1 MDSQL
6 HYTVLIVDD
15 DPVTRLLMRQSL
27 KAPNIVIVEAEN
39 GEQALTLFAVHLPD
53 ITLLDVSMPGMDGF
67 TCCRRLRLLP
77 KGKESAIVMVTVHD
91 KLDDIHRAFEAG
103 ATDFITKPFKWPL
116 FAHRIHYILK
126 ANNTLRELSQSQS
139 KLAKAQSIAHLVY
152 WEWDFKQPR
161 IDCSSDMY
169 ALLGISENEPFLTFK
184 KVLKHLHPDDKAL
197 FKQALRKAFYQ
208 KQSYDI
214 EYRIH
219 SANDK
224 VIYLHERTEITKD
237 YDGWKI
243 IGTLQDITSLKQSEQ
258 EVAYY
263 TYYDTLT
270 DLPNRRLFI
279 EQLETT
285 LERAKHKHH
294 SLTLI
299 FIDLDHFKSINDTH
313 GHQVGDELL
322 RQAADRI
329 KDCLRDADLIAISKG
344 QDDQIARFAGDE
356 FTVMLTDIDNVEV
369 LAKIAQRIVAK
380 FEKPFEIKQH
390 NLLST
395 VSIGIAIFP
404 EDGDSVESLMQHAN
418 VAMNHAKELGR
429 NTYQFFSTEMND
441 YLFERLQT
449 EQDLRNA
456 LSKNEFLLFYQPQ
469 VDVKTQKIIG
479 FEALLRWLHPVR
491 GLLGPLSFI
500 DIAEKSGLI
509 LPIGQWVLQQ
519 ACMQTRQW
527 QQRFATDWRISINL
541 SAIQFN
547 QKLLIEQIR
556 QSLDESGLAAH
567 LLELEITETAML
579 KDVMETIP
587 LLNAL
592 KALGINL
599 AIDDFG
605 TGYSSLSYLKNFPVD
620 TLKIDKSFVDE
631 IVESPKDAAISRTIV
646 QLAENLGLRTIA
658 EGVENSKQAKM
669 LTEMGCKEL
678 QGYYFSR
685 PLPAGEVERLLQKG
699 NTLPPCEAN

>member
-6 HYTVLIVDD
+6 QYTVLIVDD
-15 DPVTRLLMRQSL
+15 DSVTRLLMRQAL
-27 KAPNIVIVEAEN
+27 QEPNIVIVEADN
-39 GEQALTLFAVHLPD
+39 GEQALTLFVEHLPD

-91 KLDDIHRAFEAG
+91 KLDDIRRAFEAG

-126 ANNTLRELSQSQS
+126 ANNTLSELSQSQS

-152 WEWDFKQPR
+152 WEWDFKQPG
-161 IDCSSDMY
+161 IECSSDMY
-169 ALLGISENEPFLTFK
+169 ALLGISENEPLLTFK
-184 KVLKHLHPDDKAL
+184 KILNHLHPDDKML
-197 FKQALRKAFYQ
+197 FKQAVRKALYQ
-208 KQSYDI
+208 KQPYDI

-219 SANDK
+219 STNGK
-224 VIYLHERTEITKD
+224 LIYLHECTEITKD

-243 IGTLQDITSLKQSEQ
+243 IGTFQDVTSLKQSEQ

-279 EQLETT
+279 EQLEAT
-285 LERAKHKHH
+285 LERAKHKHY
-294 SLTLI
+294 SVTLI
-299 FIDLDHFKSINDTH
+299 FIDLDHFKYINDTH
-313 GHQVGDELL
+313 GHQVGDALL
-322 RQAADRI
+322 CEAAVRI
-329 KDCLRDADLIAISKG
+329 KDCLRDADLIAVSKG
-344 QDDQIARFAGDE
+344 KDEQVARFAGDE
-356 FTVMLTDIDNVEV
+356 FTVMLSAIDNVDV
-369 LAKIAQRIVAK
+369 LANIAQRIVAK

-390 NLLST
+390 SLIST
-395 VSIGIAIFP
+395 VSIGIAIYP

-429 NTYQFFSTEMND
+429 NNYQFFSTEMND
-441 YLFERLQT
+441 YLFERLQI

-456 LSKNEFLLFYQPQ
+456 LSKNELLLFYQPQ
-469 VDVKTQKIIG
+469 VDAKTHQIIG

-491 GLLGPLSFI
+491 GLLGPLSFM
-500 DIAEKSGLI
+500 DIAEKSGMI
-509 LPIGQWVLQQ
+509 LPIGQWVLRQ
-519 ACMQTRQW
+519 ACLQTRQW
-527 QQRFATDWRISINL
+527 QQQFSTNWRISVNL

-547 QKLLIEQIR
+547 QKLLIEQIS
-556 QSLDESGLAAH
+556 QSLDESGLSANF
-567 LLELEITETAML
+567 LELEITETAML
-579 KDVMETIP
+579 KEVTETIP

-592 KALGINL
+592 KALGVNL

-620 TLKIDKSFVDE
+620 TLKIDKSFIDE

-658 EGVENSKQAKM
+658 EGVENSKQATM
-669 LTEMGCKEL
+669 LAEMGCNEL

-685 PLPAGEVERLLQKG
+685 PLPAGEVERLLQSG
-699 NTLPPCEAN
+699 NTLQGREVN

>member
-6 HYTVLIVDD
+6 QYTVLIVDD

-27 KAPNIVIVEAEN
+27 QEPNIVIVEAEN
-39 GEQALTLFAVHLPD
+39 GEQALALFAIHLPD

-116 FAHRIHYILK
+116 FAHRIRYILK
-126 ANNTLRELSQSQS
+126 ANNTLRALSQSQS

-152 WEWDFKQPR
+152 WEWDFKQPG
-161 IDCSSDMY
+161 IDCSHDMY
-169 ALLGISENEPFLTFK
+169 ALLGIIENEPFLTLK
-184 KVLKHLHPDDKAL
+184 KVLKHLHPDDKVL

-208 KQSYDI
+208 KLPYDI
-214 EYRIH
+214 EYRIQ
-219 SANDK
+219 SADGK
-224 VIYLHERTEITKD
+224 LIYLHERTEITKD

-243 IGTLQDITSLKQSEQ
+243 IGTLQDVTSLKQSEQ
-258 EVAYY
+258 EIAYY

-285 LERAKHKHH
+285 LERAKHKRH
-294 SLTLI
+294 SLTLM
-299 FIDLDHFKSINDTH
+299 FIDLDHFKDINDTH
-313 GHQVGDELL
+313 GHQVGDALL
-322 RQAADRI
+322 CEAADRI
-329 KDCLRDADLIAISKG
+329 KDCLRDADLIAVSKG
-344 QDDQIARFAGDE
+344 KDDQVARFAGDE
-356 FTVMLTDIDNVEV
+356 FTVMLTGIDNVEV
-369 LAKIAQRIVAK
+369 LANIAQRIVAK
-380 FEKPFEIKQH
+380 FEKPFEIKQY
-390 NLLST
+390 NLFST

-404 EDGDSVESLMQHAN
+404 EDGESVDSLMQHAN
-418 VAMNHAKELGR
+418 VAMNHAKALGR
-429 NTYQFFSTEMND
+429 NNYQFFSTEMND
-441 YLFERLQT
+441 YLFERLQI
-449 EQDLRNA
+449 EQDLRKA

-469 VDVKTQKIIG
+469 VDVKTHQIIG

-491 GLLGPLSFI
+491 GLLGPLSFM

-519 ACMQTRQW
+519 ACIQTRQW
-527 QQRFATDWRISINL
+527 QQRFSTNWRISINL

-547 QKLLIEQIR
+547 QKLLIEQIS
-556 QSLDESGLAAH
+556 QSLEESGLSAD

-592 KALGINL
+592 KALGVNL

-658 EGVENSKQAKM
+658 EGVENSEQAKM

-678 QGYYFSR
+678 QGYYFSK
-685 PLPAGEVERLLQKG
+685 PLPVGEVERLLQNG
-699 NTLPPCEAN
+699 NTLQAREAN